1 VYRVELRRLAKRAL
15 DRLQRREQTKII
27 AALLKLESDPRPRGV
42 EKVRS
47 TELWRIREG
56 DYRLVYYI
64 DDEAKTITVVRIG
77 HRRDIYRNL

>member
-1 VYRVELRRLAKRAL
+1 VYRVELRRLAKKAL
-15 DRLQRREQTKII
+15 DRLQRRERTKII

>member
-1 VYRVELRRLAKRAL
+1 VYRVELRRLAKKAL
-15 DRLQRREQTKII
+15 GRLQRREQTKII

>member
-15 DRLQRREQTKII
+15 DKLPRQEQTKIVSS
-27 AALLKLESDPRPRGV
+27 LLKLESDPRPRGV
-42 EKVRS
+42 EKVRN

-64 DDEAKTITVVRIG
+64 DDEASTISVVRIG